1 MVTLYHYVHCPF
13 CVRVRMAFGLLK
25 VPYKSVVVPY
35 DDEKTPLDLCQKKM
49 LPIVKWEDEEAQN
62 ESLDIILKVDQE
74 NKLQMDLLNDEKKM
88 KEVTELLNHFGG
100 PIHSLCMP
108 YWIWTPEFD
117 TVSRE
122 YFQKKK
128 EKKRG
133 PFNNLIQNKE
143 GFLRK
148 LDPLMEELNSKLE
161 PYYKSSS
168 LTIFDIMIA
177 SHLWGL
183 YVFPEYQFKKDVHD
197 YLQKVKNEC
206 RFDYHR
212 DFFSDEK
219 EVNFY

>member
-1 MVTLYHYVHCPF
+1 MITLYHYVHCPF
-13 CVRVRMAFGLLK
+13 CVRVRMALGHLK
-25 VPYKSVVVPY
+25 VPYRSIVVPY

-49 LPIVKWEDEEAQN
+49 LPIVKLAEGKAQN
-62 ESLDIILKVDQE
+62 ESLEIIEKIDEE
-74 NKLQMDLLNDEKKM
+74 NRLQMDLLKDDKKV
-88 KEVTELLNHFGG
+88 KEVTDFLDQFGK

-117 TVSRE
+117 PASRE

-143 GFLRK
+143 KFIKELG
-148 LDPLMEELNSKLE
+148 PLMDKLLSDLK
-161 PYYKSSS
+161 PYYKSPVV
-168 LTIFDIMIA
+168 TIFDIMIA

-183 YVFPEYQFKKDVHD
+183 YVFPEYQFQSEIHA
-197 YLQKVKNEC
+197 YLQDIKKQC
-206 RFDYHR
+206 GFDYHR

-219 EVNFY
+219 EVNF

>member
-1 MVTLYHYVHCPF
+1 MITLYHYVHCPF

-49 LPIVKWEDEEAQN
+49 LPIVKWEDEKAQN
-62 ESLDIILKVDQE
+62 ESLDIIERADQE
-74 NKLQMDLLNDEKKM
+74 NKLQMDLIKDDEKM

-108 YWIWTPEFD
+108 YWIWTPEFN
-117 TVSRE
+117 TSSRE

-128 EKKRG
+128 EKTRG

-143 GFLRK
+143 EFLKK
-148 LDPLMEELNSKLE
+148 LDPLMEELTSKLE

-183 YVFPEYQFKKDVHD
+183 YVFPEYQFKEEIHA
-197 YLQKVKNEC
+197 YLQKVKDQC
-206 RFDYHR
+206 GFDYHR

-219 EVNFY
+219 EVGI

>member
-1 MVTLYHYVHCPF
+1 MITLYHYVHCPF
-13 CVRVRMAFGLLK
+13 CVRVRMAFGHLK

-49 LPIVKWEDEEAQN
+49 LPIIEWKDGGAQN
-62 ESLDIILKVDQE
+62 ESLEIIEKADQE
-74 NKLQMDLLNDEKKM
+74 NKLQMDLLKDDEKM

-108 YWIWTPEFD
+108 YWIWTPEFN
-117 TVSRE
+117 TSSRE

-143 GFLRK
+143 EFLKK
-148 LDPLMEELNSKLE
+148 LDPLMDELHSKLG

-168 LTIFDIMIA
+168 MTIFDIMIA

-183 YVFPEYQFKKDVHD
+183 YVFPEHQFKEEIHA
-197 YLQKVKNEC
+197 YLQKVKDQCN
-206 RFDYHR
+206 FDYHR

-219 EVNFY
+219 EVNP